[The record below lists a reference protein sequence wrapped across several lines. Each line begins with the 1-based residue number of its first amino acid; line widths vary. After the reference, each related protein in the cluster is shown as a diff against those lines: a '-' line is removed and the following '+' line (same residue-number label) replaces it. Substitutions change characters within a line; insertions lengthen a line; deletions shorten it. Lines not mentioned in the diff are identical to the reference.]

1 MKKKF
6 LSLMM
11 AAAVV
16 ATTSV
21 SAFAAD
27 KTTNLTVGENGVEQK
42 VNITGNIAD
51 TKGQVVEGT
60 ITVTVP
66 TAMAF
71 TINSAGELENG
82 KITISN
88 KSDSNLKV
96 IAKGFVDSTPTSG
109 IVVKK
114 NDGLETIVSDYE
126 AGKRNITLTLT
137 GDKRI
142 GLFSTGTATGTG
154 LYNVDS
160 RAEITEEDDALLG
173 VILAND
179 ELELRLDGETEKKN
193 DGSYK
198 APNNPIKDDFTL
210 KLKIKKEI

>member
-27 KTTNLTVGENGVEQK
+27 ETTNVTVGKEGVEQN
-42 VNITGNIAD
+42 VNITGNIAN
-51 TKGQVVEGT
+51 KQGQIVEGT

-71 TINSAGELENG
+71 TINSAGQLENG
-82 KITISN
+82 RITISN
-88 KSDSNLKV
+88 KSESEVEV
-96 IAKGFVDSTPTSG
+96 IAKEFVDSTPNSE

-114 NDGLETIVSDYE
+114 KDDLANDDEET
-126 AGKRNITLTLT
+126 GNKNIALTLT
-137 GDKRI
+137 GQKSV
-142 GLFSTGTATGTG
+142 GLHSSGSGLYDVETG
-154 LYNVDS
+154 LDIAKNGNTS
-160 RAEITEEDDALLG
+160 LG
-173 VILAND
+173 VILAKGN
-179 ELELRLDGETEKKN
+179 LELTLDGKVKK
-193 DGSYK
+193 GSDDSYE
-198 APNNPIKDDFTL
+198 APVNAIKDSFTL
-210 KLKIKKEI
+210 KLKIQKVKK

>member
-27 KTTNLTVGENGVEQK
+27 ETTNVTVGKEGVEQN

-51 TKGQVVEGT
+51 TNGHIVEGT

-71 TINSAGELENG
+71 TINSEGKLENG

-88 KSDSNLKV
+88 KSNSNVKV
-96 IAKGFVDSTPTSG
+96 IAKEFVDSTPKSG

-114 NDGLETIVSDYE
+114 NSELNELGTVSEYE
-126 AGKRNITLTLT
+126 PGKRNITLTLT
-137 GDKRI
+137 GQNSV
-142 GLFSTGTATGTG
+142 GLCSTGNG
-154 LYNVDS
+154 LYHVGS
-160 RAEITEEDDALLG
+160 PEETVGDDGASLG
-173 VILAND
+173 VVLANGK
-179 ELELRLDGETEKKN
+179 LELGLEGETQRLDG
-193 DGSYK
+193 GSYK
-198 APNNPIKDDFTL
+198 APNNPIKDSFTL
-210 KLKIKKEI
+210 KLKIQKEI

>member
-27 KTTNLTVGENGVEQK
+27 ETTNLTVGENGVEQK

-51 TKGQVVEGT
+51 NDGDVVEGT

-71 TINSAGELENG
+71 TINSAGEFENG

-88 KSDSNLKV
+88 KSNSKVKV
-96 IAKGFVDSTPTSG
+96 IAKGFVDSTPSSE

-114 NDGLETIVSDYE
+114 NNELEKVSDYE
-126 AGKRNITLTLT
+126 PGKRNITLTLT

-142 GLFSTGTATGTG
+142 GLFSTGTSTGTG

-160 RAEITEEDDALLG
+160 RSEITDENDALLG

-179 ELELRLDGETEKKN
+179 ELELRLDGETQKKN
-193 DGSYK
+193 DGSYTP
-198 APNNPIKDDFTL
+198 PNDPMTDNFKL

>member
-27 KTTNLTVGENGVEQK
+27 ETTDVTVTKNGVEQN
-42 VNITGNIAD
+42 VDITGNIAD
-51 TKGQVVEGT
+51 SNDKVVEGT

-71 TINSAGELENG
+71 TINSTGQLENA

-88 KSDSNLKV
+88 KSDSKVEV
-96 IAKGFVDSTPTSG
+96 IAKGFVDSTPNSS

-114 NDGLETIVSDYE
+114 NNDLENADDQP
-126 AGKRNITLTLT
+126 GKKNISLTLT
-137 GDKRI
+137 TGQNSV
-142 GLFSTGTATGTG
+142 GLLSTASGTG
-154 LYNVDS
+154 LYNIESKAD
-160 RAEITEEDDALLG
+160 ITSEQDTSLG
-173 VILAND
+173 VILAKKD
-179 ELELRLDGETEKKN
+179 LDLNLTCETQ
-193 DGSYK
+193 K
-198 APNNPIKDDFTL
+198 ANSGLYTPPSAPMKDSFTL
-210 KLKIKKEI
+210 KLKIQKATR

>member
-27 KTTNLTVGENGVEQK
+27 ETKDVTVGKNGVEQN
-42 VNITGNIAD
+42 VDITGNIAD
-51 TKGQVVEGT
+51 SKDQVVEGT

-71 TINSAGELENG
+71 TINSTGQLENA

-88 KSDSNLKV
+88 KSDSKVEV
-96 IAKGFVDSTPTSG
+96 IAKGFVDSTPTSS

-114 NDGLETIVSDYE
+114 KSDLATNANDE
-126 AGKRNITLTLT
+126 AGKKNISLTLT
-137 GDKRI
+137 GQNSV
-142 GLFSTGTATGTG
+142 GLLSAASGTG
-154 LYNVDS
+154 LYNVESGD
-160 RAEITEEDDALLG
+160 EIGDDQNTSLG
-173 VILAND
+173 VILAKND
-179 ELELRLDGETEKKN
+179 LDLRLTGETQKATS
-193 DGSYK
+193 GSYTPPT
-198 APNNPIKDDFTL
+198 AAMQDSFTL
-210 KLKIKKEI
+210 KLKIQKAR

>member
-27 KTTNLTVGENGVEQK
+27 ETTNVTVGKEGAEQK

-51 TKGQVVEGT
+51 TNGHIAEGT

-71 TINSAGELENG
+71 TINREGELENG

-88 KSDSNLKV
+88 KSNSNVKV
-96 IAKGFVDSTPTSG
+96 IAKEFKDSTPNSG
-109 IVVKK
+109 IIVKERRNLGEAT
-114 NDGLETIVSDYE
+114 NDQSGN
-126 AGKRNITLTLT
+126 RNIALTLT
-137 GDKRI
+137 GENSV
-142 GLFSTGTATGTG
+142 GLCSTGNG

-160 RAEITEEDDALLG
+160 PDTQLNNNEASLG
-173 VILAND
+173 VILAKG
-179 ELELRLDGETEKKN
+179 ELELRLDGETEKAS
-193 DGSYK
+193 GRYTP
-198 APNNPIKDDFTL
+198 PNNPIKDSFTL
-210 KLKIKKEI
+210 KLKIQKEI

>member
-27 KTTNLTVGENGVEQK
+27 ETTNVTVGKNGVEQN

-51 TKGQVVEGT
+51 SQGQVVEGT

-82 KITISN
+82 RITISN
-88 KSDSNLKV
+88 KSESEVEV
-96 IAKGFVDSTPTSG
+96 IAKGFVDSTPNSG

-114 NDGLETIVSDYE
+114 KNDLTSAAEES
-126 AGKRNITLTLT
+126 GKKNIALTLT
-137 GDKRI
+137 GQKSV
-142 GLFSTGTATGTG
+142 GLRSSGSG
-154 LYNVDS
+154 LYNVESGDD
-160 RAEITEEDDALLG
+160 IEENANTSLG
-173 VILAND
+173 VILAKD
-179 ELELRLDGETEKKN
+179 DLELRLDGETQKASG
-193 DGSYK
+193 GSYEAPSK
-198 APNNPIKDDFTL
+198 AIKDSFTL
-210 KLKIKKEI
+210 KLKIQKAK

>member
-27 KTTNLTVGENGVEQK
+27 QTTDVTVGKNGVEQN
-42 VNITGNIAD
+42 VDITGNIANTQD
-51 TKGQVVEGT
+51 QVVEGT

-88 KSDSNLKV
+88 KSDSKVEV
-96 IAKGFVDSTPTSG
+96 IAKGFVDSTPNSG
-109 IVVKK
+109 IIVKK
-114 NDGLETIVSDYE
+114 NTDLADNDDE
-126 AGKRNITLTLT
+126 AGKKNIALTLT
-137 GDKRI
+137 GQKSV
-142 GLFSTGTATGTG
+142 GLLSSGTG
-154 LYNVDS
+154 LYNVES
-160 RAEITEEDDALLG
+160 GNEIQESDNTSLG
-173 VILAND
+173 IILAKND
-179 ELELRLDGETEKKN
+179 LELRLAGQTQKASN
-193 DGSYK
+193 GSYA
-198 APNNPIKDDFTL
+198 APTKPIQDSFTL
-210 KLKIKKEI
+210 KLKIQKAR